1 MKQDLSDKRKD
12 YSQNFMDFANLPKD
26 PFELFHS
33 WYEIA
38 TESALIAEPYAM
50 SLSTIGED
58 GFPRTRIVLLRELS
72 QEGLVF
78 YTNYE
83 SQKGK
88 AIEKNQNVCLSFF
101 WDKLEQQIIIK
112 GKIEKIAESKSDDY
126 FHKRPV
132 ESQIGA
138 LVSSQSKVI
147 GMEEDLNEEVR
158 KLSEEFAGKIVPRPE
173 NWGGYVVKPVE
184 IEFWQGR
191 PSRLHDRIRYK
202 FESSGTWKKER
213 LAP

>member
-12 YSQNFMDFANLPKD
+12 YSQNFINFSNLPEN
-26 PFELFHS
+26 PLELFYN
-33 WYEIA
+33 WYEVA

-88 AIEKNQNVCLSFF
+88 AIEKNKNVCLSFF
-101 WDKLEQQIIIK
+101 WDKLEQQIILK
-112 GKIEKIAESKSDDY
+112 GTIEKIDESKSDDY

-138 LVSSQSKVI
+138 LVSQQSNII
-147 GMEEDLNEEVR
+147 GMDEDLDEKVK
-158 KLSEEFAGKIVPRPE
+158 KLSKEWEGKVVPRPE
-173 NWGGYVVKPVE
+173 NWGGYLVKPVE

-191 PSRLHDRIRYK
+191 PSRLHDRVRYQLA
-202 FESSGTWKKER
+202 SSGTWKKER